1 MSEDIK
7 IEKGIPIAKH
17 SKKASFED
25 LILNMDIGD
34 SIVLHTF
41 NDVDYFRLAAH
52 RKNCKIMSRT
62 VIEDGKSVFRVWRT
76 K

>member
-1 MSEDIK
+1 MIEDIK

-17 SKKASFED
+17 SKKAQFED
-25 LILNMDIGD
+25 LILNMNIGD
-34 SIVLHTF
+34 SIVLHSYY
-41 NDVDYFRLAAH
+41 DVDYFRQAAH

-62 VIEDGKSVFRVWRT
+62 VKENGQSVHRVWRI

>member
-1 MSEDIK
+1 MEDIK

-17 SKKASFED
+17 SKKARFED

-41 NDVDYFRLAAH
+41 NDVDY
-52 RKNCKIMSRT
+52 
-62 VIEDGKSVFRVWRT
+62 
-76 K
+76 